1 ERKVMEELS
10 QKTKNVVI
18 AHLKHLKQHNELAY
32 LREGIAYLKEHGDR
46 LPYDIRDILIEI
58 QEPAHEP
65 AAEAHQNMHAGG
77 CPGSR
82 SMSFEGYRQV
92 AMADM
97 SSALTHWP
105 VQLHLI
111 NPRAAHFHQCD
122 LL

>member
-1 ERKVMEELS
+1 
-10 QKTKNVVI
+10 
-18 AHLKHLKQHNELAY
+18 
-32 LREGIAYLKEHGDR
+32 
-46 LPYDIRDILIEI
+46 
-58 QEPAHEP
+58 
-65 AAEAHQNMHAGG
+65 
-77 CPGSR
+77 
-82 SMSFEGYRQV
+82 MSFEGYRQV